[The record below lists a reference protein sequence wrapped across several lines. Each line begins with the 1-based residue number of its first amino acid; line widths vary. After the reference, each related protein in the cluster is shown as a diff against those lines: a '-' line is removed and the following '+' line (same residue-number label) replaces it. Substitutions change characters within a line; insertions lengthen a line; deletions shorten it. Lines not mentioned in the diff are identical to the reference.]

1 MIYKFQPIL
10 KTLVWGTENWV
21 LSGVKGNETKVVGGP
36 EDGKTLNELYG
47 K

>member
-21 LSGVKGNETKVVGGP
+21 LSGVKGNRELGAVRREGQRNQGGRRA
-36 EDGKTLNELYG
+36 
-47 K
+47 

>member
-36 EDGKTLNELYG
+36 AAGKTLNEL
-47 K
+47 